1 MRPARHTLLGALRDW
16 SRGIFSPSARLRE
29 RYAAFRALLEA
40 DERGLGLI
48 TELEEILDGARRAD
62 PSRTVW
68 LARQLAASVG
78 DMAAGLEEL
87 SPEDARGLPAVLD
100 GLAARL
106 DALFAPPPP
115 LLGPLLL
122 PLDAALDAP
131 QLAGGKAANL
141 AAARREGVNV
151 PPGLVVSARACEH
164 FLSHAGLRPR
174 LDRLLRQADL
184 SRPERL
190 VRLCAGMRALV
201 LAAELPADLAWALH
215 AAADSPEL
223 SGVELCGPGFA
234 NTLAVRSSAV
244 AEDGERSFAGLYVS
258 ELGVA
263 PRNLPD
269 AWRRVIA
276 ARYRPRA
283 VTYRILCGLRDEETP
298 MAVLVMPMLAARAS
312 GVMHTCE
319 ARAGTPGQALRI
331 DALDGLGAALMDGS
345 ATPRSLLL
353 ARRLPAEVLEG
364 GGQDRRHDALDK
376 AVLNRL
382 VLAGLVL
389 EARFGRA
396 QEVEWALD
404 ALGRLFI
411 LQSRPHHP
419 EAEFPEAATP
429 RAATPRAA
437 TPRAVLPEAVLPDL
451 AGRPV
456 LALGLT
462 CVSGGAACG
471 EVRHLRRIEDSL
483 DVPEG
488 AVLAVESLSPSLT
501 RCLGRAAAVAA
512 ASGGRASHFGS
523 IAREFGLPVVSGLTD
538 VFARLAPGQLVTVDA
553 DTGRVLAGRDEAAL
567 AGATARRTAVKPL
580 CLRCSEAA
588 ALLCRLRLT
597 DPAAPEF
604 TPAGCASLHDALRY
618 CHEKATA
625 AMFRLTDEQGRG
637 LDAARRLVSPLPFA
651 LSLLDLGGGLAP
663 ASGAEATP
671 EQIASAPLRALWQG
685 LAESGEDWPD
695 DGLSMDLNEFD
706 RISAGIFRKDSLA
719 LASYALV
726 SADYLRLLARFGYH
740 FAVLDC
746 LCGPRPEANFIGL
759 RFKGGGGLPEQRRLR
774 AEFIGR
780 VLTALGF
787 GVRLRGDLLEAR
799 LLRAEQAAVERRLT
813 TIGRLL
819 VRSLRLDLRLDPR
832 GGADQAERLARNFLR
847 ECGHDA
853 GDAEDAH
860 GG

>member
-1 MRPARHTLLGALRDW
+1 MSPARHPLLGALRDW
-16 SRGIFSPSARLRE
+16 GRGLFSPAARLRE
-29 RYAAFRALLEA
+29 RYAAFRALLDA

-62 PSRTVW
+62 PVRTAW
-68 LARQLAASVG
+68 LAGQLEASVRA
-78 DMAAGLEEL
+78 MAQGLAEL
-87 SPEDARGLPAVLD
+87 SPEDARGLPEALD
-100 GLAARL
+100 GLSARL
-106 DALFAPPPP
+106 AALFAPPPP
-115 LLGPLLL
+115 LHGPLLL

-141 AAARREGVNV
+141 AAARSAGLNV
-151 PPGLVVSARACEH
+151 PPGLVVTARACEH
-164 FLSHAGLRPR
+164 FLAHADLRPR

-201 LAAELPADLAWALH
+201 LTAELPAALDGALR
-215 AAADSPEL
+215 AAAASPEL
-223 SGVELCGPGFA
+223 SGAAGPEFTGA
-234 NTLAVRSSAV
+234 LAVRSSAV

-258 ELGVA
+258 ELNVA
-263 PRNLPD
+263 PRDLPD

-312 GVMHTCE
+312 GVLHTSE
-319 ARAGTPGQALRI
+319 ARPGTPGQALRI
-331 DALDGLGAALMDGS
+331 DALDGPGAALMDGS
-345 ATPRSLLL
+345 ATPRSLLV
-353 ARRLPAEVLEG
+353 ARRLPAEILEDRAADLAGSVLDES
-364 GGQDRRHDALDK
+364 
-376 AVLNRL
+376 VLNRL

-404 ALGRLFI
+404 AAGRLAI

-419 EAEFPEAATP
+419 EAGPESGPESEASGAEAP
-429 RAATPRAA
+429 P
-437 TPRAVLPEAVLPDL
+437 PEAVLPDL
-451 AGRPV
+451 GGRPV

-462 CVSGGAACG
+462 CVSGGAASG
-471 EVRHLRRIEDSL
+471 EVRHLRRLEDSL
-483 DVPEG
+483 DVPQG
-488 AVLAVESLSPSLT
+488 AVLAVESLSPSLA
-501 RCLGRAAAVAA
+501 RCLGRAGAVVA

-523 IAREFGLPVVSGLTD
+523 IAREFGLPVVSGLAD
-538 VFARLAPGQLVTVDA
+538 VFGRLAPGQLVTVDA
-553 DTGRVLAGRDEAAL
+553 DSGRVLAGRDEAAL
-567 AGATARRTAVKPL
+567 ASAAARRGAARPL
-580 CLRCSEAA
+580 CARCREAA

-597 DPAAPEF
+597 DPAAPGF
-604 TPAGCASLHDALRY
+604 APAGCASLHDALRY
-618 CHEKATA
+618 CHEKAVA

-637 LDAARRLVSPLPFA
+637 LDAARRLASPLPFA
-651 LSLLDLGGGLAP
+651 LSLLDLGGGLDTDGPAP
-663 ASGAEATP
+663 GSEATP

-685 LAESGEDWPD
+685 LASSGETWPA
-695 DGLSMDLNEFD
+695 DGLSLDLNEFD
-706 RISAGIFRKDSLA
+706 RISAGIFRKDSVA
-719 LASYALV
+719 LASYALI

-774 AEFIGR
+774 AEFIGT
-780 VLTALGF
+780 VLEGLGF

-799 LLRAEQAAVERRLT
+799 LLRAEQTAVERRLT

-819 VRSLRLDLRLDPR
+819 VRSLRLDLRLDPA
-832 GGADQAERLARNFLR
+832 GGSGQAGRMARDFLR
-847 ECGHDA
+847 ECGHA
-853 GDAEDAH
+853 MPEAEETH
-860 GG
+860 GE

>member
-1 MRPARHTLLGALRDW
+1 VSPARHALLGALRDW
-16 SRGIFSPSARLRE
+16 GRGLFSPATRLRE
-29 RYAAFRALLEA
+29 RYAAFRALLDA

-62 PSRTVW
+62 PVRTAW
-68 LARQLAASVG
+68 LAGQLVVNVRA
-78 DMAAGLEEL
+78 MAGGLEEL
-87 SPEDARGLPAVLD
+87 SPEDARGLPEVLD
-100 GLAARL
+100 GLSARL
-106 DALFAPPPP
+106 AALFTPPPP
-115 LLGPLLL
+115 LHGPLLL

-141 AAARREGVNV
+141 AAARRAGLDV
-151 PPGLVVSARACEH
+151 PPGLVVTARACEH
-164 FLSHAGLRPR
+164 FLAHSDLRPR

-201 LAAELPADLAWALH
+201 LTAELPVDLDSALRS
-215 AAADSPEL
+215 AAGSPEL
-223 SGVELCGPGFA
+223 SGAAGPEFTG
-234 NTLAVRSSAV
+234 TLAVRSSAV

-258 ELGVA
+258 ELDVA
-263 PRNLPD
+263 PQDLPD

-312 GVMHTCE
+312 GVLHTSE
-319 ARAGTPGQALRI
+319 ARAGTQGQALRI
-331 DALDGLGAALMDGS
+331 DALDGPGAALMDGS
-345 ATPRSLLL
+345 ATPRSLLV
-353 ARRLPAEVLEG
+353 ARRLPAEILEG
-364 GGQDRRHDALDK
+364 RADGLDES
-376 AVLNRL
+376 VLNRL

-404 ALGRLFI
+404 AAGRLSI

-419 EAEFPEAATP
+419 ESGPEAEASGAESP
-429 RAATPRAA
+429 
-437 TPRAVLPEAVLPDL
+437 LPEAGLPDL
-451 AGRPV
+451 GGRPV

-462 CVSGGAACG
+462 GVSGGAASG
-471 EVRHLRRIEDSL
+471 EVRHLRRLEDSL
-483 DVPEG
+483 DVPQG
-488 AVLAVESLSPSLT
+488 AVLAVENLSPSLA
-501 RCLGRAAAVAA
+501 RCLGRAGAVVA

-523 IAREFGLPVVSGLTD
+523 IAREFGLPVVSGLAD

-567 AGATARRTAVKPL
+567 AGAAARRGKARPL
-580 CLRCSEAA
+580 CTRCSEAA

-597 DPAAPEF
+597 DPSAPGF

-618 CHEKATA
+618 CHEKAVA

-651 LSLLDLGGGLAP
+651 LSLLDLGGGLETDGPAAGGLAP
-663 ASGAEATP
+663 GAEATP
-671 EQIASAPLRALWQG
+671 EQIASTPLRALWQG
-685 LAESGEDWPD
+685 LASDGETWPA
-695 DGLSMDLNEFD
+695 DGLSLDLNEFD
-706 RISAGIFRKDSLA
+706 RISAGIFRKDTVA
-719 LASYALV
+719 LASYALI

-774 AEFIGR
+774 AEFIGT
-780 VLTALGF
+780 VLEGLDF
-787 GVRLRGDLLEAR
+787 SVRLRGDLLEAR

-832 GGADQAERLARNFLR
+832 EGSGQAERMARDFLR
-847 ECGHDA
+847 ECGHA
-853 GDAEDAH
+853 MPDAEDAH
-860 GG
+860 GR